1 MAGFID
7 NAGEF
12 TLLDSWILLKKHSST
27 TTIYS
32 ITWLN
37 RNSRGQLFYFS
48 LEIFPFKKGK
58 RDCRQSQPELNARAC
73 KRTRFTPRGQNHRP
87 VTVLY
92 LCKRQGRPILY
103 QNAQRNQSE
112 SQDQIYRSRSKPS
125 VPKCTEK

>member
-37 RNSRGQLFYFS
+37 RNSRGQLFYFG
-48 LEIFPFKKGK
+48 LEIFQFKKSTVKTKIKGPADYLQFNKIMLK
-58 RDCRQSQPELNARAC
+58 R
-73 KRTRFTPRGQNHRP
+73 G
-87 VTVLY
+87 
-92 LCKRQGRPILY
+92 
-103 QNAQRNQSE
+103 
-112 SQDQIYRSRSKPS
+112 
-125 VPKCTEK
+125 